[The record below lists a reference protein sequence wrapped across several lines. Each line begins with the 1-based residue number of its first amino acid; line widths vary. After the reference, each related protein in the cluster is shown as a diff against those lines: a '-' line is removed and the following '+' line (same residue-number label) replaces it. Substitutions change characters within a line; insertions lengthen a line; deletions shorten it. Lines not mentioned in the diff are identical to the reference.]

1 MEIVFVH
8 LNTRVPRYLYWNI
21 RTHIERFPEH
31 RVTLIHSKHIKAPSI
46 TGLNTTPAD
55 EDHRWRKLDQ
65 LYNHPKYFRANFWL
79 TSSVRLVA
87 LENYLKKFRNEII
100 HLESD
105 VVLSSD
111 FPFDK
116 FSDLKESLAFP
127 LISNNRGVASVVY
140 IRNIE
145 AAGILTSTLIEEA
158 SIDGQTTEMLSIRKV
173 YERFQA
179 KVHAISIG
187 STPSF
192 FRNIEAKI
200 MESFMESFHHFKGI
214 FDGAEIGQFFFG
226 TDPRNRRGRKL
237 LRNDLI
243 NGYIDVTSLALE
255 FNAKRKFVNVISKK
269 ESISINLFAIH
280 IPSKETKYFRSK
292 SQCKALKK
300 ACKESNRGSKIQVV
314 KKTIIMSIF
323 QSAARRLSQFRG
335 K

>member
-46 TGLNTTPAD
+46 AGLNTTPAD

-65 LYNHPKYFRANFWL
+65 LYSHPKNFRANFWL
-79 TSSVRLVA
+79 TSSVRLFA

-105 VVLSSD
+105 VVLSPD

-116 FSDLKESLAFP
+116 FSELKESLAFP

-145 AAGILTSTLIEEA
+145 AARILTSTLIKEA
-158 SIDGQTTEMLSIRKV
+158 SIDRQTTEMLSLRKV

-179 KVHAISIG
+179 KVHIISIG
-187 STPSF
+187 PTPSF

-214 FDGAEIGQFFFG
+214 FDGAEIGQFFLG
-226 TDPRNRRGRKL
+226 TDPRNRRGRKV
-237 LRNDLI
+237 LRNDLM

-255 FNAKRKFVNVISKK
+255 FNAKRRFVNVISKK
-269 ESISINLFAIH
+269 ESISIKLFAIH

-300 ACKESNRGSKIQVV
+300 ACKESNRGSKIQFV

-323 QSAARRLSQFRG
+323 QSAARRASQFRG